1 MTFLTFIAHIA
12 ELTKKL
18 SANLKD
24 IKLEI
29 RGNLLR
35 VVLSPRSCK
44 LPDSLTCVVSEIL
57 FENLI
62 LYFNISNILQSLYT
76 DTEGALRVT
85 TEIEG

>member
-12 ELTKKL
+12 ELTEKL
-18 SANLKD
+18 SENMED

-44 LPDSLTCVVSEIL
+44 LPDSLTCAVSHIV
-57 FENLI
+57 F
-62 LYFNISNILQSLYT
+62 
-76 DTEGALRVT
+76 
-85 TEIEG
+85 